1 MDMNSNNPHFSLFP
15 LKFFL
20 PCLASAVLSMCD
32 NNVMH
37 RVAILMSHNT
47 LELSLVHQKVWRF
60 KSSGM
65 WWCVAGWVI
74 SAAHRTCLPSS
85 TALKSPKISSAAAL
99 LWVWLDESQFFLFQ
113 HANEDVEK
121 MILGNKNDMEEKRV
135 VSRERG
141 EAVSIVTE
149 RVVSGGSSEYW
160 NNEFIQDNSLTVR
173 LRRLTVVTFTVFS
186 ASVLSVMVGFFRQSC

>member
-1 MDMNSNNPHFSLFP
+1 
-15 LKFFL
+15 
-20 PCLASAVLSMCD
+20 
-32 NNVMH
+32 
-37 RVAILMSHNT
+37 
-47 LELSLVHQKVWRF
+47 
-60 KSSGM
+60 
-65 WWCVAGWVI
+65 
-74 SAAHRTCLPSS
+74 
-85 TALKSPKISSAAAL
+85 
-99 LWVWLDESQFFLFQ
+99 
-113 HANEDVEK
+113 